1 MYVDSLPRDIQVAT
15 HLFVTICSLHSHSDY
30 IVELLPAWYAVSIYI
45 TCRLE
50 CILFTKMPS
59 ILAGGAIWEWD
70 FTNLQSRMYCI
81 MLGNSLF
88 VAVYCTVCLINT
100 GVITV
105 KT

>member
-50 CILFTKMPS
+50 CS
-59 ILAGGAIWEWD
+59 
-70 FTNLQSRMYCI
+70 
-81 MLGNSLF
+81 SLM
-88 VAVYCTVCLINT
+88 
-100 GVITV
+100 
-105 KT
+105 